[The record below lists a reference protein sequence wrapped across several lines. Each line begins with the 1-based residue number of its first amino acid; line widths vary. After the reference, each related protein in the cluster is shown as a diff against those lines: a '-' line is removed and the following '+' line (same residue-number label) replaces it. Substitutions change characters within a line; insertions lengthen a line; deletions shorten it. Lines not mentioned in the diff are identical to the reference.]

1 MDTISAVALSRLV
14 AQQRAT
20 DVAATNMANA
30 ATPGYRAERTVFSD
44 WLSKTAGAGPGQTV
58 AYTQDRAT
66 YRDPQPG
73 PLQHSGN
80 PLDLA
85 ITGDGYFS
93 VQTEN
98 GVRLTRAGHF
108 MLNNTG
114 NIVDPSG
121 NALLNAT
128 GQPLQL
134 APTDSALTVSGNGAL
149 SSANGTIGRIGVV
162 RPTNPQA
169 LQAEG
174 SLLLAA
180 PGGTVAVTNPQLVQG
195 ATEGS
200 NIQPTLELTR
210 MMNDLREFQFTSE
223 MVQAELDR
231 KQATIDKLTQSR
243 N

>member
-30 ATPGYRAERTVFSD
+30 ATPGYRAERVVFSD
-44 WLSKTAGAGPGQTV
+44 WLSKTPGAGPGQTV

-93 VQTEN
+93 VRTEN

-121 NALLNAT
+121 NTLLNAA

-174 SLLLAA
+174 VDAFHFY
-180 PGGTVAVTNPQLVQG
+180 
-195 ATEGS
+195 
-200 NIQPTLELTR
+200 TLNR
-210 MMNDLREFQFTSE
+210 
-223 MVQAELDR
+223 AELAYAICRMLGLD
-231 KQATIDKLTQSR
+231 SR
-243 N
+243 AQEEAA